1 MNHQQYLQCKPL
13 FPVFFPLF
21 PSPFPMAGKQA
32 KPKALMELRLFDH
45 ANGMCLGVWGSPT
58 LCNEARGL
66 AKQSHAGLK
75 PEHLGSRAR
84 ATQA

>member
-45 ANGMCLGVWGSPT
+45 PNGMCLGVWGSPHT
-58 LCNEARGL
+58 VQQSPWSSK
-66 AKQSHAGLK
+66 AKPCGAETRTSG
-75 PEHLGSRAR
+75 
-84 ATQA
+84 